1 MNYCSSPLWGT
12 KGYTCAGRLLQ
23 LQCSNLHGNQEN
35 RRVRRCRIS
44 HPLLRSLAPVALVTR
59 GDSNAWAINV
69 PPTRK
74 FEGRANYSGVRKTRL
89 LKLLVASCSSK
100 ALVKFTLDK
109 CSINNQSPLSSV
121 LSLDVTTDRATYT
134 ARIHAT
140 STIDIL
146 LTESAEAEDNLTNC
160 SPTLH

>member
-44 HPLLRSLAPVALVTR
+44 YPLLRSLAPVTR

-74 FEGRANYSGVRKTRL
+74 FEGRANYSGVRMTRL
-89 LKLLVASCSSK
+89 LKLLGASCSSK
-100 ALVKFTLDK
+100 ALVKFTLNK
-109 CSINNQSPLSSV
+109 CSINNQSPLNLV
-121 LSLDVTTDRATYT
+121 LSLDVTTDRTTHGAYS
-134 ARIHAT
+134 RD
-140 STIDIL
+140 IDDRHSSV
-146 LTESAEAEDNLTNC
+146 LTEATELEDNLTNC